1 MTNIEQNTSDSTST
15 LSSSNISER
24 NNSNGANST
33 DSRSAFKRFLTN
45 LRNIFWPIKY
55 NELGK
60 FLPMSGLMFC
70 ILFNQNVLRILKDS
84 ILIAE
89 VSAEV
94 TSFVKVYCVTP
105 AAAIFVIIYAKLVNH
120 FSFDKIF
127 YYLITIFTVFYILF
141 GFIIYPNI
149 EFFHMD
155 SNRLAELMLHH
166 PHLKWYIAIVANW
179 SYVIFYTLSELWP
192 NIFYVLLFWY
202 IANETT
208 STDEA
213 KRFYTLFSLFGNSSL
228 IVVGLLMMN
237 LASDHSALS
246 YLFNVSDHKV
256 LLIMVSIA
264 MVTISSILSCLAI
277 RYIARHVLTCKDH
290 SLSNDKHENT
300 SKDTKPKMGMLD
312 SFKYIV
318 QSKYLWLVL
327 ICTASFGLSMNLV
340 EAVWKAKIKELYPS
354 VTAYA
359 EFNSIYILW
368 TGVAIMTMTIIG
380 NNIMRRRSWFTAAI
394 ISPLVILITGCAF
407 FFLVVFDNDIISFF
421 DGAILMSPLALA
433 VSIGA
438 IQNILSKG
446 VKYSIWDTSKQML
459 YIPLDAELRTKGKA
473 AVDVISPKIGKST
486 SGLLQSVI
494 FMIIPTATYNSITPV
509 MMIAFI
515 AICLVWIYAV
525 KKIYNEYSKLL

>member
-1 MTNIEQNTSDSTST
+1 MTSLEQNTSDSTSR
-15 LSSSNISER
+15 SSDLLEQGDVS
-24 NNSNGANST
+24 ACPP
-33 DSRSAFKRFLTN
+33 RSALSKFLSN

-55 NELGK
+55 SELGK

-70 ILFNQNVLRILKDS
+70 VLFNQNVLRILKDS
-84 ILIAE
+84 ILISE

-105 AAAIFVIIYAKLVNH
+105 AAAIFVVVYAKLVNH

-127 YYLITIFTVFYILF
+127 YYLVAIFTGFYVIF

-149 EFFHMD
+149 ETFHMD
-155 SNRLAELMLHH
+155 ADRLAELMLQH
-166 PHLKWYIAIVANW
+166 PHLKWYIAIWGNW
-179 SYVIFYTLSELWP
+179 SYVLFYTLSELWP
-192 NIFYVLLFWY
+192 NIFYVLLFWQ
-202 IANETT
+202 IANEIT

-228 IVVGLLMMN
+228 VIVGLIMMN
-237 LASDHSALS
+237 LASDNNALS
-246 YLFNVSDHKV
+246 YLFTVSDSKI

-264 MVTISSILSCLAI
+264 MVTISSILACIAI
-277 RYIARHVLTCKDH
+277 RYIARNVLTSKEGG
-290 SLSNDKHENT
+290 LSVCGGKSAGSDKGG
-300 SKDTKPKMGMLD
+300 KPKMGMLD
-312 SFKYIV
+312 SFKYIAR
-318 QSKYLWLVL
+318 SKYLWLVL
-327 ICTASFGLSMNLV
+327 VCTASFGLSMNLV

-354 VTAYA
+354 VTSYA
-359 EFNSIYILW
+359 AFNSIYILW
-368 TGVAIMTMTIIG
+368 TGVAIMIMTIIG
-380 NNIMRRRSWFTAAI
+380 NNIMRRRSWFAAAI
-394 ISPLVILITGCAF
+394 IAPVVILTTGCAF

-494 FMIIPTATYNSITPV
+494 FVIIPTATYNSITPV
-509 MMIAFI
+509 LMVAFT
-515 AICLVWIYAV
+515 AICVLWIYAV
-525 KKIYNEYSKLL
+525 RKIYNEYRKMV